1 METTLP
7 LALGTIDRRPFYRC
21 AHCGL
26 TQFLQACHLCRRCHR
41 TLRIKVKLEEP
52 EDNTPLDEGA
62 SIDNLAMRLQIL
74 LRGSGWTQQTL
85 AQRAGV
91 ARATFCRV
99 LHRWQGVVPSL
110 AWLEKLA
117 AAFQVPIA
125 FLLRPCNGKFFA
137 EIRSEVFRA
146 LQPDQLRYVAQACC
160 LLARN
165 RRAGRAAV
173 ETFLGRRGKPL
184 GPRARRARS

>member
-7 LALGTIDRRPFYRC
+7 LALGVLSGRPFYRC
-21 AHCGL
+21 AACSL
-26 TQFLQACHLCRRCHR
+26 VQFLNRAQCCRRCHR

-52 EDNTPLDEGA
+52 VDDTPPLDEGA

-117 AAFQVPIA
+117 AAFGTSVGYLI
-125 FLLRPCNGKFFA
+125 RPCNGNFYT
-137 EIRSEVFRA
+137 EIRHEAAA
-146 LQPDQLRYVAQACC
+146 LTPAQLECVAWAVA
-160 LLARN
+160 LLAKDPRQ
-165 RRAGRAAV
+165 GREAV
-173 ETFLGRRGKPL
+173 EGFLGGPVCKPTGRR
-184 GPRARRARS
+184 PR